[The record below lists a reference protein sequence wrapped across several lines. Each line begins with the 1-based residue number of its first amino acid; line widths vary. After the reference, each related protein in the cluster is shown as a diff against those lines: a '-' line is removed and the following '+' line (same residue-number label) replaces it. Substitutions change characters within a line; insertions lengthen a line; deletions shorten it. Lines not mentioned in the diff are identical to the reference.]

1 MNEHAPRLN
10 PPKVTLHGGRALFY
24 LLLRT
29 SLWTAV
35 ILACGLYY
43 VNEALRP
50 APVKPAA
57 AAAARAKKTPRPPAL
72 EKPPKAPPAQGPEMA
87 DPLSLITAPR
97 AGASTYEKKGARALS
112 AARTRLKAVTFG
124 GSGGNFVPLGQEEQE
139 QAPGLTESA
148 PRDQDAVL
156 LPASAMLSSVK
167 VKGARPVPAAAGKKY
182 SGVDPEAEFL
192 RERMRRQAEA
202 AEAYRIRLRNEKLS
216 LAGWLILLVLAV
228 TLIASRVVKAW
239 RAIHKP
245 EGSHW
250 TLK

>member
-1 MNEHAPRLN
+1 
-10 PPKVTLHGGRALFY
+10 
-24 LLLRT
+24 
-29 SLWTAV
+29 
-35 ILACGLYY
+35 
-43 VNEALRP
+43 
-50 APVKPAA
+50 
-57 AAAARAKKTPRPPAL
+57 
-72 EKPPKAPPAQGPEMA
+72 MA
-87 DPLSLITAPR
+87 DPLSLITAPK
-97 AGASTYEKKGARALS
+97 AGAGTHEKKVARAQS

-139 QAPGLTESA
+139 QAPGRAETA

-192 RERMRRQAEA
+192 RERMRQQATAAEA
-202 AEAYRIRLRNEKLS
+202 AKFQLRSEKLL
-216 LAGWLILLVLAV
+216 LAGWLAMLSLAAM
-228 TLIASRVVKAW
+228 LIPSRVIKAW
-239 RAIHKP
+239 RLIHRP

>member
-1 MNEHAPRLN
+1 MDKHTPRLN
-10 PPKVTLHGGRALFY
+10 PPKATLHAGRALFY
-24 LLLRT
+24 LLLKT
-29 SLWTAV
+29 FLWTAV
-35 ILACGLYY
+35 LLACGLYY
-43 VNEALRP
+43 ANESLRP

-57 AAAARAKKTPRPPAL
+57 AAAARAKKTPRTPAL
-72 EKPPKAPPAQGPEMA
+72 KEPPKAPPPQGPEMA
-87 DPLSLITAPR
+87 DPLSLITAPK
-97 AGASTYEKKGARALS
+97 AGANTYEKKGARAQT

-139 QAPGLTESA
+139 RAPGRTKSA

-156 LPASAMLSSVK
+156 LPASAMLRSVK

-192 RERMRRQAEA
+192 RERMRRQAAA
-202 AEAYRIRLRNEKLS
+202 AEEAKLQLRNEKLLLS
-216 LAGWLILLVLAV
+216 FWLALLALAAMLIP
-228 TLIASRVVKAW
+228 SRVIKAW
-239 RAIHKP
+239 RLIHRP